1 MKTKIALALGFIA
14 LLGLAAGFAG
24 QSTAESIKTKID
36 FPFTVGGKALPAG
49 EYDFSAINND
59 QQFRVQGEGKNT
71 ALVNVITRLAGEMHT
86 TPQDA
91 HLVFDVVGDTYT
103 LAEIWIPGVDGYVVQ
118 VTKGAH
124 THKVVNVQR

>member
-1 MKTKIALALGFIA
+1 MKTKIALALGFIG
-14 LLGLAAGFAG
+14 LLGLALGFAG

-59 QQFRVQGEGKNT
+59 QEFRVQGEGKDT
-71 ALVNVITRLAGEMHT
+71 ALVNVITRLAAGMHT

-91 HLVFDVVGDTYT
+91 HLVFDVVGDKYA
-103 LAEIWIPGVDGYVVQ
+103 LSEVWIPGVDGFVLQ
-118 VTKGAH
+118 ITKGKH
-124 THKVVNVQR
+124 THKIVNVQR